1 LKDSPAE
8 RFQGFFS
15 GFDCNGYKKTAG
27 LFVRANKDKVRK
39 DCYHDLVKSNHGAA
53 HIALVKPVDL
63 TVLEL
68 RENDL
73 IQRLVSCC
81 KEFEKDRIT
90 TVILG
95 CTGMNRAADAVQLA

>member
-39 DCYHDLVKSNHGAA
+39 ACYHDLVKSKEPRRCAYRFSKTGRFDGAGA
-53 HIALVKPVDL
+53 SGK
-63 TVLEL
+63 
-68 RENDL
+68 
-73 IQRLVSCC
+73 
-81 KEFEKDRIT
+81 
-90 TVILG
+90 
-95 CTGMNRAADAVQLA
+95 

>member
-1 LKDSPAE
+1 
-8 RFQGFFS
+8 
-15 GFDCNGYKKTAG
+15 
-27 LFVRANKDKVRK
+27 
-39 DCYHDLVKSNHGAA
+39 
-53 HIALVKPVDL
+53 L